1 MISCLNPY
9 VIIRIIT
16 FNNSSWEIT
25 YTKISKSVLYCF
37 VDSYIFYNQ
46 NNPNVFKTLEIMLIA
61 LFIISVTFD
70 LESVDDLLTFF

>member
-1 MISCLNPY
+1 MISCLKSY
-9 VIIRIIT
+9 VIIKIIT
-16 FNNSSWEIT
+16 FNNSSWEIA

-37 VDSYIFYNQ
+37 VDSYIFYNP